1 MKRYIIVIPIAIL
14 AVSLSYLPRISKI
27 KSLGSTHTYSGYSY
41 NSVNERECSFCHN
54 DIINHKVLHAPAT
67 DDCETCHQSTG
78 NKHPR
83 VKEKGFILAEKMPDL
98 CYMCHEQKND
108 KKNIHTP
115 VEGGECVSC
124 HSPHGAEYKYML
136 AESESSKL
144 CLECHDIDLS
154 ENTNIHAPIEL
165 DGCLSC
171 HDAHQSDNSFLLVED
186 KSKICATCHDNI
198 EAEKQAEF
206 LHAPFDDD
214 CSNCHNPHS
223 SKESFLLNSSTP
235 ELCFTCHDDISSQI
249 NESKNIHKVSGS
261 KIECQKCH
269 SPHSSSHNKILKE
282 EQDVLCLNCHNKKID
297 TETKQIENIK
307 EKLNNAK
314 YKHAPI
320 EDGCAV
326 CHNPHASN
334 NTALLNGAFPE
345 GEYTKAS
352 VESFE
357 LCFNCHDTD
366 LLEKE
371 FSSTATN
378 FRNGE
383 QNLHF
388 THING
393 DKGRTCNICHDV
405 HASKNKFLIKK
416 RVNFGTWNMPM
427 NFILKENGAS
437 CRTGC
442 HTEKKYTRVKIPEN
456 DSINVTDSV
465 TNHINNVAD
474 TINVVEN
481 IENSSVK
488 NDTTVA
494 VIIKDSVIVDNV
506 EIKKDTVA
514 ISTIENITE
523 IDSITT
529 EKDTITHKSD
539 NIVKNDT
546 TITVTIKD
554 SVIVDNVEI
563 KKDTL
568 TNDNITQI
576 DSTTLNITKD
586 SAEVSNTN
594 NLEETIISEVEAFNR
609 MLPLKVFFK
618 FGKTEF
624 EKNINNEID
633 KLTDFMN
640 KYPAV
645 TIQINGY
652 TDSVGSTDYNI
663 ELSKKRATAVKKILT
678 AKGILPKRIKIKAYG
693 ESNPV
698 NTNETEDGRAE
709 NRRAEFE
716 LIRK

>member
-1 MKRYIIVIPIAIL
+1 MKRYIIVIPIAVL
-14 AVSLSYLPRISKI
+14 AVSLSYLPRMSKT
-27 KSLGSTHTYSGYSY
+27 KSLGSTTYSGYSY

-83 VKEKGFILAEKMPDL
+83 VKEKGFTLAEKTPDL

-108 KKNIHTP
+108 KKQIHAP
-115 VEGGECVSC
+115 VEGGECTSC

-235 ELCFTCHDDISSQI
+235 DLCFTCHDDISSQI
-249 NESKNIHKVSGS
+249 KESKNIHKVSGS

-297 TETKQIENIK
+297 TETKQIDNIK

-320 EDGCAV
+320 EEGCVV
-326 CHNPHASN
+326 CHNPHASD

-393 DKGRTCNICHDV
+393 DKGRNCNICHDV

-427 NFILKENGAS
+427 NFILHENGAS

-442 HTEKKYTRVKIPEN
+442 HTERKYTRVKIPEN

-474 TINVVEN
+474 TIKVVEN
-481 IENSSVK
+481 TENNTVK
-488 NDTTVA
+488 NDTTPT
-494 VIIKDSVIVDNV
+494 VIIKDSVIVENV

-514 ISTIENITE
+514 INTIENIIE

-529 EKDTITHKSD
+529 EKDTITHQSD

-546 TITVTIKD
+546 TITAIIKD
-554 SVIVDNVEI
+554 SV
-563 KKDTL
+563 
-568 TNDNITQI
+568 
-576 DSTTLNITKD
+576 
-586 SAEVSNTN
+586 EVSNTN
-594 NLEETIISEVEAFNR
+594 NLAETVISEIEAFNR
-609 MLPLKVFFK
+609 MLPLNVFFK

-624 EKNINNEID
+624 EKNINNEIN
-633 KLTDFMN
+633 KLTDFLK
-640 KYPAV
+640 KYPAAN
-645 TIQINGY
+645 IQINGY
-652 TDSVGSTDYNI
+652 TDSVGSADYNI

-678 AKGILPKRIKIKAYG
+678 AKGILAKRIKIKAFG

-698 NTNETEDGRAE
+698 NTNETEEGRAK
-709 NRRAEFE
+709 NRRVEFE